1 MAVNATNMKTAACSF
16 SFYTG
21 LRNIIFF
28 NRLLVFHFDVQ
39 QNLVRLTIDLT
50 SFKFHHLSN
59 ELPVK
64 LKKNSNF
71 KTFKM
76 THRPDQS
83 FRFQE
88 RSYSRCSTP
97 MCQPNPV
104 SPSSS
109 EQKND
114 WSTSNRY
121 ISMFTYYIGYI
132 SNALCVII
140 ASYSTTFYFLNKLKQ
155 ITLL

>member
-1 MAVNATNMKTAACSF
+1 
-16 SFYTG
+16 
-21 LRNIIFF
+21 
-28 NRLLVFHFDVQ
+28 
-39 QNLVRLTIDLT
+39 
-50 SFKFHHLSN
+50 
-59 ELPVK
+59 
-64 LKKNSNF
+64 
-71 KTFKM
+71 M

-109 EQKND
+109 EQKKWLVNFK
-114 WSTSNRY
+114 SLH
-121 ISMFTYYIGYI
+121 IHVYYIGYI

-140 ASYSTTFYFLNKLKQ
+140 ASYSTTFYFLNKLTR
-155 ITLL
+155 ITLLWWKFSENTSIITNFEYVTTVGTIQPLVQFKSAKFFLSKSKFKTANLVSMIQFGDFHKIN